1 MEEKY
6 RGKENKIETYSTWK
20 DVYIEYI
27 EYIVLAEG

>member
-27 EYIVLAEG
+27 VLAEG